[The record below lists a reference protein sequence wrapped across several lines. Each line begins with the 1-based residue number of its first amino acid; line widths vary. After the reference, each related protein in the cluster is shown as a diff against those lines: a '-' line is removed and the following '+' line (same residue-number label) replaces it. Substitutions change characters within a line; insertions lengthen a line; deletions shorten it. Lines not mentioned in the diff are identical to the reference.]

1 MKILPIEALIKKD
14 PLLVSLI
21 SDSTGIKFSEF
32 DPSAKVS
39 PPYVTWQIIHAAG
52 DENLS
57 GVSQMDEVVLQLD
70 IYGTN
75 KAQNRQIGQLIRK
88 AIEQECQVEG
98 FTGNIR
104 EGTSNLFRISLDTRW
119 FEEP

>member
-14 PLLVSLI
+14 LLLVSLI
-21 SDSTGIKFSEF
+21 SDSAGIKLSEF
-32 DPSAKVS
+32 DPNAKVS

-52 DENLS
+52 EESFS
-57 GVSQMDEVVLQLD
+57 GISEMDELVLQLD

-75 KAQNRQIGQLIRK
+75 KAQNRQIAQLIRK
-88 AIEQECQVEG
+88 AIEQECHIEG

-104 EGTSNLFRISLDTRW
+104 EGTTNLFRISLDTRW